1 MRRKP
6 VLAEEPWGDILHD
19 CVCDIWSAGG
29 GECSCHL
36 VLEAHV
42 DCFAKNITGQKV
54 QNIVQ
59 QYTVSLDPFKC
70 VS

>member
-1 MRRKP
+1 MSRKS

-29 GECSCHL
+29 GECSCPL

-42 DCFAKNITGQKV
+42 DRSAKNISGKNV
-54 QNIVQ
+54 QNIEQ
-59 QYTVSLDPFKC
+59 QYNVSLDPFKC